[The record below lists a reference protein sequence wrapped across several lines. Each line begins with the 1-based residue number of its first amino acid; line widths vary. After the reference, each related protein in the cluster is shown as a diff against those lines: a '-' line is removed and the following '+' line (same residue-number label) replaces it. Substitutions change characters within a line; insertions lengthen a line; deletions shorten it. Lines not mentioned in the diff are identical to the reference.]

1 VNDPLPAAVALADQ
15 WQAEITDIA
24 RDLASTK
31 LREQGIPLSEDETDL
46 LEAGYALG
54 YAATLLVL
62 ERHGWLRKP

>member
-1 VNDPLPAAVALADQ
+1 VSEPLPAAVALSDQ
-15 WQAEITDIA
+15 WQAEVTFIA

-31 LREQGIPLSEDETDL
+31 LAEQGIPLNEEETDL